1 MKTLNELVKT
11 KSWNLTPEIFI
22 KKSAIGDLKEHRQL
36 LEEADLALD
45 QTSAKNERSMYN
57 YYIRIINCEQS
68 VIDYI
73 IEKNNLTKEDLEVL
87 KNESFS

>member
-68 VIDYI
+68 VINYI
-73 IEKNNLTKEDLEVL
+73 IKKNNLTKKDLEVF
-87 KNESFS
+87 KE

>member
-73 IEKNNLTKEDLEVL
+73 IEKNNLTKKDLEVF
-87 KNESFS
+87 KE